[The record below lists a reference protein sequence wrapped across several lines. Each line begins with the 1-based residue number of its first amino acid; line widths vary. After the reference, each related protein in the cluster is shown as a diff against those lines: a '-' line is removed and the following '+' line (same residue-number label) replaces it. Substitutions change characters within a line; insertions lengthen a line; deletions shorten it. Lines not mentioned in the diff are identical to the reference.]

1 MNEVSDPTAI
11 IIVLVVLGLLVAD
24 AALQMGFIALRTLG
38 AIARAALRRGA
49 RQTKAKEHLGVTRNA
64 PDRTS
69 KEPAHGTET
78 TLPEPP
84 AATPRPPPPPPVA
97 DLSLPEAPAA
107 RPTRKDE
114 SARPGQSSD
123 TAMPRNAAGAAR
135 KEPLLRPKSPS
146 PEPPAATP
154 QPPEPPATHPL
165 PPEAAAAR
173 PAQKAKIE
181 PQVAWGPTPNDESAR
196 PDPSSDTAMPR
207 SASGAARKEPVL
219 PSKAPPPEPRTATP
233 QPPPPPV
240 AHPSLPEAPA
250 ARPAHEARIEPRIA
264 WGPTLKD
271 ESARPGRS
279 PDSAM
284 PRSASGTARQE
295 PPLRSQTPPPEPPAD
310 TSRPPEPPPLVHS
323 SFPET
328 PAARPAREVPT
339 ERPVR
344 SGWIPKG
351 ESARVAG
358 RDIGGMVYVGPAPT
372 TGVPNQQ
379 DNAFIDPSKDVSRRG
394 GDYEG
399 RGISYWPNYSHID
412 PRSRATYL
420 EWLSGERSDTRYDAG
435 YVFLYFYG
443 LERRVFVDLT
453 DAQERADIVAEVH
466 RLLEVYGDHDSIRR
480 YLSAFV
486 DAASLL
492 DAGDDAPPA
501 FGSSG
506 YGVPTGVLRARF
518 SAQTGS
524 FWRGSG
530 YDVPIGVLQALGGMA
545 SGNVP
550 LTSDWLLSWFLCS
563 PETKLRTPA
572 SRVFP
577 EFKIYFRHLFDQRH
591 PDGLRIHAPERRLKF
606 QYHAASGNFTADL
619 TEHLAD
625 LPDISSL
632 SAPLRIAQE
641 IADTSAD
648 GLDKYSRFLGRN
660 PDGRG
665 SIEAHALLP
674 EALWPLFPCPEKEQ
688 LQTWATEQIDSGGFV
703 PVEDVAE
710 RLEGTRPERIG
721 RRQLIGTADALA
733 RLGVGM
739 APDPRFALRNPRLG
753 EPVVLFHL
761 PHDARTIESPGDAY
775 RSAILNLA
783 VATLVAHADGRID
796 QAEREHLT
804 GQIGANESI
813 SEADRARLRANL
825 SWMIAIPPDI
835 AMMRTR
841 LRDAPEEARHALSRL
856 AVAVATA
863 DGTINPEEIRVIER
877 LYAAMGM
884 DRQRVHADLHGLT
897 SAPEPVTVRPAERA
911 THEFTIPPPP
921 REHPPGPVVLD
932 GARISAVMADTARVS
947 QVLGD
952 IFSDE
957 DGDEEERAMDD
968 ATDANDEFTG
978 LDAPH
983 RGVASALITRRQWS
997 ADKIEDLAE
1006 AHRLMAGG
1014 AIEAINEW
1022 AFDKFGEILIEEEH
1036 DGYETN
1042 GDIAQQLMR

>member
-1 MNEVSDPTAI
+1 M
-11 IIVLVVLGLLVAD
+11 
-24 AALQMGFIALRTLG
+24 LG
-38 AIARAALRRGA
+38 AIARAALRRRAG
-49 RQTKAKEHLGVTRNA
+49 QTKAKQQLGVTRNA
-64 PDRTS
+64 PDRAST
-69 KEPAHGTET
+69 EPAHGPET

-84 AATPRPPPPPPVA
+84 AATPPPPPPPPVA
-97 DLSLPEAPAA
+97 HLSAPEAPAA
-107 RPTRKDE
+107 RPARTDE
-114 SARPGQSSD
+114 SARPGRTPD

-154 QPPEPPATHPL
+154 RPPE
-165 PPEAAAAR
+165 
-173 PAQKAKIE
+173 
-181 PQVAWGPTPNDESAR
+181 
-196 PDPSSDTAMPR
+196 
-207 SASGAARKEPVL
+207 
-219 PSKAPPPEPRTATP
+219 
-233 QPPPPPV
+233 PPV
-240 AHPSLPEAPA
+240 AHPSLPEAPPARSARGARIEPQVARGPAPDDESAPPGRSSDTTMPRDAAGAARKEPLLRSKTPTPEPPAATSGPPAPPVTRPSLPEAPA
-250 ARPAHEARIEPRIA
+250 ARPARGARIEPQVA
-264 WGPTLKD
+264 WGPAPED
-271 ESARPGRS
+271 EGARPGRS
-279 PDSAM
+279 PGTAM
-284 PRSASGTARQE
+284 PRNAADGARKE
-295 PPLRSQTPPPEPPAD
+295 PLLRPKSPSPEPPVA
-310 TSRPPEPPPLVHS
+310 TPGPPPPPVTRPSL
-323 SFPET
+323 PEA
-328 PAARPAREVPT
+328 PAARPAREVSS
-339 ERPVR
+339 ERRVR
-344 SGWIPKG
+344 SAWIPKG

-358 RDIGGMVYVGPAPT
+358 RDIGGMVYVGRGPS
-372 TGVPNQQ
+372 TGAPNQP
-379 DNAFIDPSKDVSRRG
+379 DNAFIDPGKDVARRG
-394 GDYEG
+394 GDHEG

-420 EWLSGERSDTRYDAG
+420 EWLSGDRSDTRYNAG

-443 LERRVFVDLT
+443 LERRVFVDRT
-453 DAQERADIVAEVH
+453 DAQERAEIVAEVH
-466 RLLEVYGDHDSIRR
+466 RLLDVYGDHNSIRR
-480 YLSAFV
+480 YLSTFV
-486 DAASLL
+486 DATSLL
-492 DAGDDAPPA
+492 DAGEEAGPA
-501 FGSSG
+501 LESG
-506 YGVPTGVLRARF
+506 GYDVPTGVLRARF
-518 SAQTGS
+518 SAKTAS

-530 YDVPIGVLQALGGMA
+530 YDVPIGILQALGGMA
-545 SGNVP
+545 SRNTP

-572 SRVFP
+572 RRVFP
-577 EFKIYFRHLFDQRH
+577 EFKIYFCHLFDQKH
-591 PDGLRIHAPERRLKF
+591 PDGLRIRAPERRLKF

-619 TEHLAD
+619 TEHVAA
-625 LPDISSL
+625 LPDVSSL

-641 IADTSAD
+641 IADASAD

-688 LQTWATEQIDSGGFV
+688 LQAWATERIDAGGFV
-703 PVEDVAE
+703 PVEDVVE

-721 RRQLIGTADALA
+721 RRQLIGVADALA

-753 EPVVLFHL
+753 EPLVLFHL

-796 QAEREHLT
+796 RAEREHLT
-804 GQIGANESI
+804 SQIGTNEST
-813 SEADRARLRANL
+813 SEAERARLRANL

-835 AMMRTR
+835 GMMRTR

-856 AVAVATA
+856 AVAVAAA
-863 DGTINPEEIRVIER
+863 DGSIDPEEIRVIER

-884 DRQRVHADLHGLT
+884 DRERVHADLHGLT
-897 SAPEPVTVRPAERA
+897 SAPEPVTVRPAEHT
-911 THEFTIPPPP
+911 THEFAVPPPP
-921 REHPPGPVVLD
+921 REQPQGAVVLD
-932 GARISAVMADTARVS
+932 AARVSAVIADTARVS

-957 DGDEEERAMDD
+957 DGDEEERTDDD
-968 ATDANDEFTG
+968 AADANDEFKG

-983 RGVASALITRRQWS
+983 RAVASALITRRQWS

-1022 AFDKFGEILIEEEH
+1022 AFDKFGEILIEEED

-1042 GDIAQQLMR
+1042 GDIARQLMR